1 MSKDNWLRI
10 LRRCN
15 NIETLEKVIDKKNY
29 ELTDRELSVFWGAA
43 DHRLAELITGRLYD
57 KVPTEIW
64 KYVR

>member
-57 KVPTEIW
+57 KVPTEIGF
-64 KYVR
+64 VE